1 MINFIFVYLWIN
13 AFLLGVTIMIADK
26 YPATEKKYKA
36 MLYIFI
42 AIFGMIYYIISLFY
56 KRK

>member
-1 MINFIFVYLWIN
+1 MNFIFVYFWIN
-13 AFLLGVTIMIADK
+13 AFLLGITIGIADK

-42 AIFGMIYYIISLFY
+42 ALFGMIYYIISLFY